1 MSNDNNEFVIKDVI
15 EKEHAD
21 IIEKLTKDPNFPW
34 YFCPGTVLPEDI
46 EDNPRIVK
54 SGSNP
59 FQFTHTID
67 VNKSYYINA
76 FVPVLDA
83 IATQFGNNIQIAR
96 VKCNLLTRSTDDS
109 HSLPHTDIDETDGW
123 YSAIYYIND
132 SDGDT
137 HLFNEFGPK
146 DSEEVTIRSRVSP
159 EKNKLV
165 VFDANR
171 FHASSSPINNDVRII
186 MNVVFKVVKSGNNE

>member
-1 MSNDNNEFVIKDVI
+1 MSEENNEFIIRDVI
-15 EKEHAD
+15 EKENAD
-21 IIEKLTKDPNFPW
+21 KIEKLTKDPNFPW
-34 YFCPGTVLPEDI
+34 YFCPGTVLSEDI
-46 EDNPRIVK
+46 EDNPRVIK

-67 VNKSYYINA
+67 IDTSPYITVFA
-76 FVPVLDA
+76 PVINVMA
-83 IATQFGNNIQIAR
+83 KQFGNNIEIAR
-96 VKCNLLTRSTDDS
+96 IKCNLLTRSIDHS
-109 HSLPHTDIDETDGW
+109 YSLPHTDIDATDGW

-146 DSEEVTIRSRVSP
+146 KCEEVTIRSRVSP

-165 VFDANR
+165 VFNSNR

-186 MNVVFKVVKSGNNE
+186 MNIVFRSYQSVE